1 MALVILN
8 DLSNETRSCIK
19 QIDDWYLP
27 TDAVLTT
34 LKDPVGRPL
43 YVWSSNHAPTINVTS
58 NTVTTVA
65 ALQIATEV
73 ARLSVPGAISSHYG
87 ITLK

>member
-1 MALVILN
+1 MALVVLN

-34 LKDPVGRPL
+34 LKDPVGRPY
-43 YVWSSNHAPTINVTS
+43 YVWSSNHTAINATA
-58 NTVTTVA
+58 TVA
-65 ALQIATEV
+65 SVAIATEV
-73 ARLSVPGAISSHYG
+73 ARLAVPGATASHQG
-87 ITLK
+87 VTLK